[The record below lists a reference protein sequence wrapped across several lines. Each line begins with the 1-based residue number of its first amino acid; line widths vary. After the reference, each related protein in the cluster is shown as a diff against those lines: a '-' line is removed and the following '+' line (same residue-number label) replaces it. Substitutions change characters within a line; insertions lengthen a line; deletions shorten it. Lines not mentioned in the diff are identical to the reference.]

1 MEITK
6 ISSKG
11 QIVIPQSIRNEMA
24 ISEGAVIAIER
35 INDMIVLK
43 KIDVDLVS
51 QFKKS
56 LEDVKAGKIRRVA

>member
-11 QIVIPQSIRNEMA
+11 QIVIPLKIREQLGIIEGSAIGIDTTNEM
-24 ISEGAVIAIER
+24 VI
-35 INDMIVLK
+35 LK

-51 QFKKS
+51 QFKRS
-56 LEDVKAGKIRRVA
+56 LADVKAGRIKRVA